1 MSTVSITA
9 ANPSAPRRRALVAT
23 EKTTSTNIELLPVD
37 SALSTPAATS
47 GAGEGRNPTTAG
59 NARDISHHSIRGEAV
74 LERSAKDLTPV
85 KKSSVNGVVA
95 GGANSNGLASRRTR
109 KPNGKAEK
117 ARWATVLSIFAKNF
131 ALIVVLLGLV
141 QLIQRLAL
149 KSGDDVPGDYAGLS
163 DIEGRISDMEGS
175 LKRTAKMVQVQVE
188 VVNKKIVDEV
198 GGLRKELSDKID
210 EKGAILESGL
220 KKLEAKNDELKR
232 YLNELRTEDWL
243 SKEEFEKIFEGL
255 KNEKGNENK
264 ARDLDEIREIARGMI
279 EKELEK
285 YAADGLGRVD
295 YALASGGAR
304 VVKHSEPFDTR
315 WGDWLMSAAT
325 NGVHH
330 NAEKMLKPSFGEPG
344 HCFPLKGS
352 SGFVQI
358 KLRTAIIPEAVTL
371 EHVTKNVAYD
381 RSSAPKDC
389 RVSGWLQGYNTDP
402 LIDTENMYLVVE
414 FTYDLEKS
422 KAQTFNVLNSTGSGL
437 IDTVRLDFTSNH
449 GSPHTCI
456 YRLRVHGHEPDL
468 ASLMALQS

>member
-9 ANPSAPRRRALVAT
+9 ANPSAARRRAVVAT

-47 GAGEGRNPTTAG
+47 GAGEGRNPTSAG

-74 LERSAKDLTPV
+74 LERSAKDLTPA
-85 KKSSVNGVVA
+85 KKSSVNGVIA
-95 GGANSNGLASRRTR
+95 GGPNSNGLATRRTR

-117 ARWATVLSIFAKNF
+117 ARWTTVLSIFAKNF

-141 QLIQRLAL
+141 QL
-149 KSGDDVPGDYAGLS
+149 K
-163 DIEGRISDMEGS
+163 
-175 LKRTAKMVQVQVE
+175 VE

-220 KKLEAKNDELKR
+220 KKLEAKNDELER
-232 YLNELRTEDWL
+232 YLNELKTEDWL

-255 KNEKGNENK
+255 KNAKGNESNVGG
-264 ARDLDEIREIARGMI
+264 LDEIREIARGMI

-315 WGDWLMSAAT
+315 WGDWFMSAAT

-330 NAEKMLKPSFGEPG
+330 NAERMLKPSFGEPG
-344 HCFPLKGS
+344 QCFPLKGS

-371 EHVTKNVAYD
+371 EHVAKNVAYD

-389 RVSGWLQGYNTDP
+389 RVSGWLQGRNTDA

-456 YRLRVHGHEPDL
+456 YRFRVHGHEPDL